1 MEKYYLAVD
10 IGASSGRHILGCV
23 KNGKIKLEEIYR
35 FENNVKKDG
44 ENLCWDLSYLFQK
57 IIEGLKICKEI
68 GKIPCS
74 MAIDTWG
81 VDYVLLDKKDNILG
95 KTYSYRDRRTEKM
108 EKKLS
113 EYITVYELY
122 KKTGIQKQIFN
133 TIYQLLE
140 SKYENP
146 EMFEKAETFLML
158 PDYFNFLLTGI
169 KKSEYTNATSTQLVN
184 ASEKQWDFELIGKLE
199 FNRKIFLPLEKP
211 GTVIG
216 NFTEEISKRIGYN
229 CKVIMTTSHDTAS
242 AIISVPETDIVDSVY
257 ISSGTWS
264 LMGIELETPDCSKKS
279 MELNFTN
286 EGGYGYR
293 FRFLKNITGLW
304 LIQCVRNEIEKKFS
318 FSELSKMAE
327 KNQDFPSRINVDDI
341 RFMAPESMIKE
352 IRSFCAETG
361 QKIPEEIGEIAAVI
375 YHSISDRYDKIKKEI
390 EDITGKKYNKIH
402 IIGGGSNAE
411 FLNRLTAIKTG
422 NTVYAGPIE
431 ATATGN
437 LLVRMIKNG
446 EFENLEK
453 AKKSV
458 YESFEVKKFE
468 PDVL

>member
-1 MEKYYLAVD
+1 
-10 IGASSGRHILGCV
+10 
-23 KNGKIKLEEIYR
+23 
-35 FENNVKKDG
+35 
-44 ENLCWDLSYLFQK
+44 
-57 IIEGLKICKEI
+57 
-68 GKIPCS
+68 
-74 MAIDTWG
+74 
-81 VDYVLLDKKDNILG
+81 
-95 KTYSYRDRRTEKM
+95 
-108 EKKLS
+108 
-113 EYITVYELY
+113 
-122 KKTGIQKQIFN
+122 
-133 TIYQLLE
+133 
-140 SKYENP
+140 
-146 EMFEKAETFLML
+146 
-158 PDYFNFLLTGI
+158 
-169 KKSEYTNATSTQLVN
+169 
-184 ASEKQWDFELIGKLE
+184 
-199 FNRKIFLPLEKP
+199 
-211 GTVIG
+211 
-216 NFTEEISKRIGYN
+216 
-229 CKVIMTTSHDTAS
+229 
-242 AIISVPETDIVDSVY
+242 
-257 ISSGTWS
+257 
-264 LMGIELETPDCSKKS
+264 
-279 MELNFTN
+279 
-286 EGGYGYR
+286 
-293 FRFLKNITGLW
+293 
-304 LIQCVRNEIEKKFS
+304 
-318 FSELSKMAE
+318 MAE
-327 KNQDFPSRINVDDI
+327 KNPDFPSRINVDDI